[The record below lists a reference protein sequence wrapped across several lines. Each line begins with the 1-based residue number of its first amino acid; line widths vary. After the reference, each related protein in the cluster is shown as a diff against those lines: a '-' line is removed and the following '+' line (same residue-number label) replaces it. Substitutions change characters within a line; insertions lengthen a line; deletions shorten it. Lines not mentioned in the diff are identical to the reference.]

1 MPNKNKKKSL
11 VASVQAAL
19 VAAGHVPATAAVATT
34 PEQPKVDDTP
44 QVTAS
49 EGVGFAEPEA
59 EGVGAAV
66 TDDGDVV
73 ISNDMIHNASVTT
86 AKLDKSK
93 VKTEDLVQGEAR
105 DELIDILK
113 AQIKEKDGELLEA
126 AIEIRDLRKQ
136 YEALEASVNGLKA
149 IAVKSIN
156 AMSVAL
162 NKKVA
167 DYTDKTAAEVLA
179 AHQDLSEDFAA
190 NFKVGGVAAVEPE
203 PAPQTKPVVRDS
215 NWAARIKATS
225 I

>member
-19 VAAGHVPATAAVATT
+19 VAAGHVPATAADATTT

-44 QVTAS
+44 QVPSA
-49 EGVGFAEPEA
+49 EGAGFAEPEA
-59 EGVGAAV
+59 EGNVATTSAS
-66 TDDGDVV
+66 DDAELDV
-73 ISNDMIHNASVTT
+73 SNLVTT
-86 AKLDKSK
+86 ENVEGK
-93 VKTEDLVQGEAR
+93 VV
-105 DELIDILK
+105 ELTADTQVVDIYK
-113 AQIKEKDGELLEA
+113 AQIKEKDAELLEA

-136 YEALEASVNGLKA
+136 YETLEASVNGLKA

-162 NKKVA
+162 NKKAA

-203 PAPQTKPVVRDS
+203 SAPQAKPVVRDS

-225 I
+225 F

>member
-34 PEQPKVDDTP
+34 TPEQPKVDDTP
-44 QVTAS
+44 QVPSA
-49 EGVGFAEPEA
+49 EGAGFAEPKSEGDVIAVSASDEA
-59 EGVGAAV
+59 K
-66 TDDGDVV
+66 TDDSKLNTESFVKGEVV
-73 ISNDMIHNASVTT
+73 ELT
-86 AKLDKSK
+86 ADTQ
-93 VKTEDLVQGEAR
+93 VV
-105 DELIDILK
+105 DIYK
-113 AQIKEKDGELLEA
+113 AQIKEKDAELLEA
-126 AIEIRDLRKQ
+126 AVEIRELRKQ
-136 YEALEASVNGLKA
+136 YEALEASVEGLKE
-149 IAVKSIN
+149 IAVKSIS

-162 NKKVA
+162 NKKSA
-167 DYTDKTAAEVLA
+167 DYADKTAAEVLA

-203 PAPQTKPVVRDS
+203 PAPQAKPVVRDS